1 MVKIFKNTIISV
13 KQASKTML
21 GFEIVFKI
29 VTMLCLIPSLVLLF
43 DLVLGATGYSFIT
56 KFNIRNILRNPVLI
70 LFFVGV
76 ILVYAFITLIE
87 ISTLTVFFGYGFKDR
102 KYRLRNLLFLSYKEL
117 KRLLHP
123 KNLPIILYMVCI
135 IPIINFRSFSNYL
148 LGKQELINFT
158 INYVIRSKTIIVI
171 VIAVMS
177 VIIFITSQTIFVFC
191 YFFLEH
197 RSLKDSFRQSQK
209 LIKGRILKS
218 IGSIL
223 ACNLFFML
231 VYLMFYMLIIL
242 LVQTGTL
249 FFYEQKAAYAIFL
262 TFFNMVNKLLVV
274 GISIFESVAVAGVI
288 VQLYFRYTGH
298 KKKLYSN
305 INFRKKISAGLLKS
319 VQKMAVIII
328 AAVTILTGAGIYFI
342 VNADYSLLNSEKTL
356 ITSHRGSSVSAP
368 ENTIASIKAA
378 VDAMADYAEIDARST
393 KDGVVIVFHDPSLK
407 RITGINKKVWQ
418 VKYSQIIGMDAGSWF
433 SKKFSGEKIPTLKQ
447 ILEYSKGKIKLN
459 IEIKTS
465 PGDKDLEESIVKLIE
480 EYDMTDSCVVSS
492 FSYNSLKKIK
502 KLNPDIRTGY
512 IISGVYGNFYDLE
525 YADFFSMRQSIV
537 TERIVTELHKRKK
550 ELHVWTVNDKYSIN
564 RLARLGVDNIITDDP
579 VKARSIIYSAD
590 LPEYT
595 TDFLELV
602 FHY

>member
-1 MVKIFKNTIISV
+1 
-13 KQASKTML
+13 
-21 GFEIVFKI
+21 
-29 VTMLCLIPSLVLLF
+29 
-43 DLVLGATGYSFIT
+43 
-56 KFNIRNILRNPVLI
+56 
-70 LFFVGV
+70 
-76 ILVYAFITLIE
+76 
-87 ISTLTVFFGYGFKDR
+87 
-102 KYRLRNLLFLSYKEL
+102 
-117 KRLLHP
+117 
-123 KNLPIILYMVCI
+123 
-135 IPIINFRSFSNYL
+135 
-148 LGKQELINFT
+148 
-158 INYVIRSKTIIVI
+158 
-171 VIAVMS
+171 
-177 VIIFITSQTIFVFC
+177 
-191 YFFLEH
+191 
-197 RSLKDSFRQSQK
+197 
-209 LIKGRILKS
+209 
-218 IGSIL
+218 
-223 ACNLFFML
+223 
-231 VYLMFYMLIIL
+231 
-242 LVQTGTL
+242 
-249 FFYEQKAAYAIFL
+249 
-262 TFFNMVNKLLVV
+262 VV